1 MFSGFQSMSSCTFEL
16 QQSNAPTL
24 LATWRSN
31 QIGAGRFG
39 AALAAKVEFAQAAF
53 SSFNGLASGPVRCKG
68 GRALFVWLFAPGL
81 EHDSRAPCLGRSP
94 SSLSDF

>member
-1 MFSGFQSMSSCTFEL
+1 
-16 QQSNAPTL
+16 
-24 LATWRSN
+24 
-31 QIGAGRFG
+31 
-39 AALAAKVEFAQAAF
+39 
-53 SSFNGLASGPVRCKG
+53 LASGPVRCKG